1 MADYSPG
8 DWYGLVSPAGA
19 ALLPPDVP
27 AETVT
32 RIWNDLRAGKGLAA
46 ILDGLVGSFGT
57 SLSGLPQFAA
67 LVPDGAAGVRVAMR
81 GSVEARLRRSS
92 DEAVVV
98 SGEGVTTWSERA
110 VAAVAT
116 AEVLLLGPVSTGA
129 VLPVI
134 DGIVRACALSFD
146 GLDGS
151 TQPEP
156 AGLQPRAER
165 PAPAGAAGVV
175 AAKAVGSADEPV
187 APVALPESTT
197 GLPDSGAE
205 LAASGEASAP
215 VVAPSEPTDAA
226 EPAPLSAPISNP
238 EPSAP
243 PPTPVEAAAPV
254 KQPGSDEQPAPGIV
268 PAGSAV
274 PIAGEEPSEPSPSAE
289 PSADRQQEPP
299 APMRDADTLLGEE
312 EPNEY
317 DRLLFGE
324 TVLSSVEAAA
334 VREEADGATAASW
347 PGSDQQPKP
356 ADAPLPP
363 PLASAVPLPPP
374 PMCSMISG
382 IPGFGGP
389 RAPAALGDHDGETV
403 SVDQLRAL
411 LAGREAAPA
420 APSSQLGAPAVR
432 PARLLIPGQ
441 SPITLDRGAI
451 VGTRPKLSRVQAG
464 FAPHLVAVS
473 SPSGEISRSHVELRV
488 EGATVL
494 AVDLNSTNGTMLL
507 RRGLDPMRLQ
517 PLEPNI
523 LVSGDRVD
531 LGDGVVLDF
540 EGLA

>member
-19 ALLPPDVP
+19 ALLPPEVP
-27 AETVT
+27 TETVT
-32 RIWNDLRAGKGLAA
+32 RIWTDLRAGKGLAA

-110 VAAVAT
+110 VTAVAT
-116 AEVLLLGPVSTGA
+116 AEVLLLEPSSTGA
-129 VLPVI
+129 MLPVI

-146 GLDGS
+146 GLDGA

-156 AGLQPRAER
+156 APLQPRAER
-165 PAPAGAAGVV
+165 PGPAGTAGVV
-175 AAKAVGSADEPV
+175 AAKAVGSADGPV
-187 APVALPESTT
+187 APV
-197 GLPDSGAE
+197 GFPDSATE
-205 LAASGEASAP
+205 LPHSGVELTASDEASGPGA
-215 VVAPSEPTDAA
+215 APSEPADAA
-226 EPAPLSAPISNP
+226 EPAPLAASSTNP
-238 EPSAP
+238 EPSFP
-243 PPTPVEAAAPV
+243 PPAPVEAPAPV
-254 KQPGSDEQPAPGIV
+254 DQPASGEQPTPSIV
-268 PAGSAV
+268 PAASTV
-274 PIAGEEPSEPSPSAE
+274 PIAGEEPSEPLPTAE
-289 PSADRQQEPP
+289 PSADRQQEPL
-299 APMRDADTLLGEE
+299 APTRDADTLLGGE

-356 ADAPLPP
+356 ADAPL
-363 PLASAVPLPPP
+363 ASAVPLPPP
-374 PMCSMISG
+374 TAGSMISG
-382 IPGFGGP
+382 IPGFGVP
-389 RAPAALGDHDGETV
+389 PAPAALGDHDGETV

-411 LAGREAAPA
+411 LAGREESPA
-420 APSSQLGAPAVR
+420 APSSQLGAPAAR

-523 LVSGDRVD
+523 LVAGDRVD